1 MLEGFTL
8 RHLASTDSAK
18 SMKAGYAAFAPL
30 KTFAQRHAHRYEEE
44 RLSRT
49 YVVHDDAVG
58 CLAAYMTLVCSEVA
72 SGEQM
77 VEAQEQGLHFPY
89 RHWPAVK
96 ISRLLVDARYRREGA
111 RHQENMRLGATLVK
125 LAIGVAMEQI
135 CPAVGCRFVMV
146 DSKAEAVEFYERLG
160 FRLLDTDANRE
171 REERIMF
178 IDLHK
183 VAI

>member
-8 RHLASTDSAK
+8 RRLAAADNAK
-18 SMKAGYAAFAPL
+18 ALKVGDQAFVPL
-30 KTFAQRHAHRYEEE
+30 KLFAQRHAWKYEEE

-49 YVVHDDAVG
+49 YVIVDDTVG
-58 CLAAYMTLVCSEVA
+58 CMAAYLTLVCSEVA
-72 SGEQM
+72 SGGPL
-77 VEAQEQGLHFPY
+77 VDAQENGLHFPY

-96 ISRLLVDARYRREGA
+96 ISRLLVDARYRKDGD
-111 RHQENMRLGATLVK
+111 RHKAGMRFGETLVK

-135 CPAVGCRFVMV
+135 CPAIGCRFVMV
-146 DSKAEAVEFYERLG
+146 DSKAAAIDFYERIG
-160 FRLLDTDANRE
+160 FRLLDTEANHE

-183 VAI
+183 VAA